1 MLLFRGRYSWNTDRP
16 GIPARYQEY
25 RPGTEYRPG
34 IVEYPTTPVY
44 RWNTGPVFYQSTL
57 DSSSFVSLLHHDKL
71 PLSKMR
77 SMLFSSLCEYGSRHT
92 RDVLYRIITDAGHFG
107 SRCNKRGAT
116 RGCCD
121 LCWYLKDVKVTES
134 THHVFHECPYAQ
146 IATCGMYRAFI
157 GTVGSDD
164 ERRRTQQTPTATLC
178 AQHRRALQT
187 GLLIEEGSTAEAQ
200 HSEVWHELI
209 AATML
214 VLEKRRNRNAYFAM
228 PLAYDAADVYREART
243 LAQTVATGLR
253 LLAMAETDWI
263 KIHYNNWAP
272 EDGKSPIDKWT
283 ARWIESGAATVM
295 PSGHVRLL
303 LPATLGEVAGAET
316 EIPDIRGLPGGDAVY
331 NFWMD
336 ARKKDGALL
345 GGQKENGDGVGGGA
359 GTGVG
364 TDSTLA
370 AVVLSTSG

>member
-1 MLLFRGRYSWNTDRP
+1 M
-16 GIPARYQEY
+16 
-25 RPGTEYRPG
+25 
-34 IVEYPTTPVY
+34 
-44 RWNTGPVFYQSTL
+44 
-57 DSSSFVSLLHHDKL
+57 
-71 PLSKMR
+71 
-77 SMLFSSLCEYGSRHT
+77 
-92 RDVLYRIITDAGHFG
+92 
-107 SRCNKRGAT
+107 
-116 RGCCD
+116 
-121 LCWYLKDVKVTES
+121 
-134 THHVFHECPYAQ
+134 
-146 IATCGMYRAFI
+146 
-157 GTVGSDD
+157 
-164 ERRRTQQTPTATLC
+164 
-178 AQHRRALQT
+178 
-187 GLLIEEGSTAEAQ
+187 
-200 HSEVWHELI
+200 WHELI

-263 KIHYNNWAP
+263 KIHYNNWVP
-272 EDGKSPIDKWT
+272 EDGKSPIDQWT
-283 ARWIESGAATVM
+283 ARWVESGAATVM
-295 PSGHVRLL
+295 PGGHVRLL

-331 NFWMD
+331 NFWME

-364 TDSTLA
+364 TESTLA